1 MWASVHCYVACRN
14 GCKYCD
20 IELTFCRLCEVHRS
34 TLPYQVNAAGK
45 WRRLPIAWEIWR
57 LLKLFCALVCIAVF
71 VAPQLCCVQPGGMQL
86 NNIPCALQVC
96 LRQEIMLTMANVST
110 GVSMTKRQ
118 YYCFAAKLEG
128 HIVELRWLES
138 TWLVGYSCVD
148 AARSASDGSAACS
161 LRRLQGR
168 LHRLQLPVGHLLTSQ
183 LCSVF
188 GRHTFCLHLLQLPL
202 PHSLHMQACRIINS
216 IIHPCIHSSIQSFIH
231 SFSHSFFHLF
241 NTCLPPESGASSH
254 AL

>member
-20 IELTFCRLCEVHRS
+20 IELTFCRLCEV
-34 TLPYQVNAAGK
+34 PYQVNAAGK

-118 YYCFAAKLEG
+118 YYCFAAKHKV